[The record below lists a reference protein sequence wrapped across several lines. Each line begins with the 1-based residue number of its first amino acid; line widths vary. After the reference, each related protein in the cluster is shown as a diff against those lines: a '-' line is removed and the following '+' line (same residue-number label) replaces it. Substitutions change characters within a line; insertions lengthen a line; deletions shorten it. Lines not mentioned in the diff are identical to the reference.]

1 MNDTAVCEGK
11 AKAFIVLAKEAGLDY
26 VIEVCG
32 SAGEPHAWNA
42 VKLGDTW
49 CYIDTTAGNY
59 GPIEKYVYLTSAEYM
74 GSLQGYT
81 FDDTFCPG

>member
-11 AKAFIVLAKEAGLDY
+11 AKAFIVLAKEAGLDD

-42 VKLGDTW
+42 VKLEDTW

-59 GPIEKYVYLTSAEYM
+59 GPIEKTWNQL
-74 GSLQGYT
+74 
-81 FDDTFCPG
+81 